1 LSWIWIRADVLDAL
15 HDRQLAEHG
24 GAEGVLDAGRIEEA
38 LARPQNLA
46 AYATPDA
53 AELAAS
59 YAHGLALN
67 HGFADGN
74 KRAAWVCAR
83 LFLQLNGCKLQYD
96 PAEAIFKMEMLA
108 AGKLSEV
115 EMAAWIR
122 ECLIQ
127 SI

>member
-1 LSWIWIRADVLDAL
+1 VNWIWIRIDVLYAL

-24 GAEGVLDAGRIEEA
+24 GVDGVLDAGRIEAA

-53 AELAAS
+53 AALAAS

-67 HGFADGN
+67 HGFSDGN

-83 LFLQLNGCKLQYD
+83 LFLQLNGYRLEFD
-96 PAEAIFKMEMLA
+96 PAEAIFTMEMLA

-115 EMAAWIR
+115 DMAAWIR
-122 ECLIQ
+122 ERLKE
-127 SI
+127 